1 MNSLRL
7 REASAVLLSRL
18 NRLLLIM
25 LPTALLAGVTAFGQT
40 TTATLSG
47 VIRDSNGGV
56 LPNVRISARNTGTGG
71 TRETRTDSAGRYSLT
86 NLEPGQYEIRA
97 ERTGFKTMAQSGVIL
112 SVGGARVMGLTLSVG
127 DVSEMVDVKQEEPL
141 IEPTRAEVSRVIET
155 RQIESLPNIGRN
167 FVDFVKLSAFVAPGR
182 ENIGGGAFKEP
193 DTGVGQA
200 AAPRLAF
207 GGQKE
212 MHTMILVDGADNVQT
227 FTGLPRATPSQEAAR
242 EFRVLNSA
250 YLAEYGRALGG
261 FVNIITRSGA
271 NELHGSLYYFGMND
285 AINARPLL
293 TTPSYA
299 LRQNQYGAT
308 FGAPVR
314 KDKTFFFGN
323 YEGQRRAESNKFS
336 KVILDNLGPADGSQP
351 NTINEVKRFYRLTP
365 ETPDLLRSNDYDGF
379 LVKLDRRLTNS
390 NNLFF
395 RYNLLDST
403 TRGFLG
409 GGGRASPASTTAR
422 NNFLLDQSLVV
433 SETAVIGANKVN
445 EARVQ
450 WARRSFDFPSV
461 LKEPDLEVSNLLL
474 TGKSTSDPDFYR
486 ESRLQISDSFSYTR
500 ASHALK
506 LGADFNNIRD
516 ATEWDLFFPARVI
529 FTNLGGAGP
538 TFFNHTPVVFWW
550 KVPNGTAQGV
560 TTPVPFTQ
568 AVPAQYQPLTIM
580 KFDHNTYG
588 LFGQDE
594 WKATSK
600 VTLTY
605 GLRYDFETHPDDIVL
620 REDLNNF
627 QPRLGLAYAL
637 SQRTVVRAGFGI
649 FSDRIAS
656 SGIGQ
661 MIGPPIFSST
671 GYLPN
676 SQVLYPG
683 IPPVRGRFI
692 NPTARGPV
700 LAPPATL
707 TFTTTGRVPPTPMVG
722 GVINPGLN
730 GNVSGSLRTPYAK
743 KASVEFSREIGGG
756 VAVSLRYLYVHAL
769 KLLAPT
775 GMLNGVQTGTQPSGE
790 PIFGA
795 RRFPELGDFFVFD
808 NGGYSIF
815 NGGSFEL
822 QKRFARGF
830 SFHSSYTYSQTIS
843 NTESVAA
850 TNDFPEHPDRNLERA
865 LSRQH
870 ARHRYTLAFVS
881 QVPRSVPLLGDF
893 RFSSIFTAQSGRFF
907 TVFDGSDANLDGNPT
922 SDRPGALGRNTLEGP
937 GFAGFDLRIA
947 REVRIAER
955 IRAEFTFDF
964 FNLPNL
970 VNITDLNTLYGGTDL
985 SLPPNPVLGFGTP
998 RDVANPRQIQYGVKL
1013 KFW

>member
-1 MNSLRL
+1 MKSLRL
-7 REASAVLLSRL
+7 HKVSVVLSGRL
-18 NRLLLIM
+18 NRLLLAM
-25 LPTALLAGVTAFGQT
+25 FVMAPLAGMNALGQT
-40 TTATLSG
+40 ATATLSG
-47 VIRDSNGGV
+47 VVQDSTGGV
-56 LPNVRISARNTGTGG
+56 LPNVRISARNTGTGA
-71 TRETRTDSAGRYSLT
+71 TRETATDSAGRYSLT
-86 NLEPGQYEIRA
+86 NLEPGQYELRA
-97 ERTGFKTMAQSGVIL
+97 ERAGFKTVAQSGVVL
-112 SVGGARVMGLTLSVG
+112 SVGGATAVDLTLQVG
-127 DVSEMVDVKQEEPL
+127 AVSEVVDVKQEEPL
-141 IEPTRAEVSRVIET
+141 IDPTRAEVSRVIEA

-261 FVNIITRSGA
+261 FVNIITKSGT

-285 AINARPLL
+285 ALNARPLL

-308 FGAPVR
+308 FGGPVR
-314 KDKTFFFGN
+314 KDKTFFFAN

-336 KVILDNLGPADGSQP
+336 NVILDNLGPADGSQP
-351 NTINEVKRFYRLTP
+351 NTINEVKKFYRLTP
-365 ETPDLLRSNDYDGF
+365 ETSDLLRSNDYDGF
-379 LVKLDRRLTNS
+379 LAKLDHKLTNS
-390 NNLFF
+390 NSLFA
-395 RYNLLDST
+395 RYNLLDSS

-433 SETAVIGANKVN
+433 SETAVLGANKVN

-450 WARRSFDFPSV
+450 WARRSFDFPSA

-474 TGKSTSDPDFYR
+474 TGKSTSDADFYR

-500 ASHALK
+500 SSHAFK
-506 LGADFNNIRD
+506 FGADFNNIRD
-516 ATEWDLFFPARVI
+516 TTEWDLFFPARVI

-550 KVPNGTAQGV
+550 PVPTGTTQGAP
-560 TTPVPFTQ
+560 TPVPFTQ
-568 AVPAQYQPLTIM
+568 AVPAPYQPLTVIR
-580 KFDHNTYG
+580 FDHNSLG
-588 LFGQDE
+588 FFAQDE

-600 VTLTY
+600 LTLTY
-605 GLRYDFETHPDDIVL
+605 GLRYDFETYPDEIVL
-620 REDLNNF
+620 REDLNNV
-627 QPRLGLAYAL
+627 QPRVGVAYAFNP
-637 SQRTVVRAGFGI
+637 RTVARAGFGI
-649 FSDRIAS
+649 FSDRVAS

-661 MIGPPIFSST
+661 MIGPNIFNGA

-683 IPPVRGRFI
+683 IPPVQGRFI
-692 NPTARGPV
+692 NPTVRGPV

-707 TFTTTGRVPPTPMVG
+707 TFTTTGQVPATPTVG

-730 GNVSGSLRTPYAK
+730 GNLSGNLRTPYAK
-743 KASVEFSREIGGG
+743 QASVEISREIGGG
-756 VAVSLRYLYVHAL
+756 VAMSARYLYVHAL

-775 GMLNGVQTGTQPSGE
+775 GMLNGVQTGTQPSGK

-822 QKRFARGF
+822 QKRFAQGF
-830 SFHSSYTYSQTIS
+830 SFHSSYTYSQSIS

-850 TNDFPEHPDRNLERA
+850 VNDFPENPDRNLERG

-881 QVPRSVPLLGDF
+881 QIPPGMPVLGDF
-893 RFSSIFTAQSGRFF
+893 RFSSILTAQSGRFF
-907 TVFDGSDANLDGNPT
+907 TVFAGSDANGDGNPT
-922 SDRPGALGRNTLEGP
+922 SDRPGRLGRNTLEGP
-937 GFAGFDLRIA
+937 GFVSFDLRVA
-947 REVRIAER
+947 REIRVNER

-964 FNLPNL
+964 FNLPNR
-970 VNITDLNTLYGGTDL
+970 VNVTDLNTLYGGTDL
-985 SLPPNPVLGFGTP
+985 SVAPNPLLGFGTP
-998 RDVANPRQIQYGVKL
+998 RDVANPRQIQYGIKL
-1013 KFW
+1013 KF

>member
-1 MNSLRL
+1 MKSSKLRKT
-7 REASAVLLSRL
+7 SAALLSRW
-18 NRLLLIM
+18 NRLLSAI
-25 LPTALLAGVTAFGQT
+25 LPTALLAVGAAFGQT

-47 VIRDSNGGV
+47 VVQDSSGSV
-56 LPNVRISARNTGTGG
+56 LPGVRISVRKIGTGA
-71 TRETRTDSAGRYSLT
+71 TRETATDSAGRYSLT
-86 NLEPGQYEIRA
+86 NLEPGQYELRA
-97 ERTGFKTMAQSGVIL
+97 TAPGFKTAAQGVAL
-112 SVGGARVMGLTLSVG
+112 SVGGATAMDLTLSVG
-127 DVSEMVDVKQEEPL
+127 EVSEVVDIKQEEPL
-141 IEPTRAEVSRVIET
+141 IETTRAEVSRVIEV
-155 RQIESLPNIGRN
+155 RQIDSLPNIGRN

-182 ENIGGGAFKEP
+182 ENIGGGSFKEP

-227 FTGLPRATPSQEAAR
+227 FTGLPRATPSQEAAQ
-242 EFRVLNSA
+242 EFRILNST

-261 FVNIITRSGA
+261 FVNIVTRSGA
-271 NELHGSLYYFGMND
+271 NKPGGSIYYFGMND
-285 AINARPLL
+285 ALNVRPML
-293 TTPSYA
+293 TGPSYA

-308 FGAPVR
+308 FGGPIK

-379 LVKLDRRLTNS
+379 LAKLDHRLANS
-390 NNLFF
+390 NSLFG

-403 TRGFLG
+403 THGFLG
-409 GGGRASPASTTAR
+409 GGGRASPASSTAR

-433 SETAVIGANKVN
+433 SDIALLGADKVN

-450 WARRSFDFPSV
+450 WARRTFDFPSA

-486 ESRLQISDSFSYTR
+486 ESRLQVTDNFSYAR

-506 LGADFNNIRD
+506 FGADFNSISD
-516 ATEWDLFFPARVI
+516 TTEWDLFFPARVI

-550 KVPNGTAQGV
+550 PLPTGTVQGAP
-560 TTPVPFTQ
+560 TPVPFTQ
-568 AVPAQYQPLTIM
+568 AVPAQYQPLTVIR
-580 KFDHNTYG
+580 FDHNAYG
-588 LFGQDE
+588 FFGQDE

-600 VTLTY
+600 LTLTY
-605 GLRYDFETHPDDIVL
+605 GLRYDFETHPDEIVL
-620 REDLNNF
+620 REDFNNF

-649 FSDRIAS
+649 FSDRVAS

-661 MIGPPIFSST
+661 LIGPTIFNST

-692 NPTARGPV
+692 NPTVRGPV
-700 LAPPATL
+700 LAPLATL
-707 TFTTTGRVPPTPMVG
+707 TFTTTGQVPATPTVG

-730 GNVSGSLRTPYAK
+730 GIVSGNLRTPYAEQ
-743 KASVEFSREIGGG
+743 ASVEISREIGGG
-756 VAVSLRYLYVHAL
+756 VAVSARYLYVHAL

-775 GMLNGVQTGTQPSGE
+775 GMLNGRQTGTQPSGK
-790 PIFGA
+790 PILGA
-795 RRFPELGDFFVFD
+795 RRFLELGDFFVFD

-850 TNDFPEHPDRNLERA
+850 VNDFPENPDRNLERA

-881 QVPRSVPLLGDF
+881 QIPASVPVLGDF
-893 RFSSIFTAQSGRFF
+893 RFSSILTTQSGRFF
-907 TVFDGSDANLDGNPT
+907 TVFAGSDANGDGNPT

-937 GFAGFDLRIA
+937 GFVSFDLRVA
-947 REVRIAER
+947 REFRISER
-955 IRAEFTFDF
+955 IRAEFTCDF
-964 FNLPNL
+964 FNLPNR

-985 SLPPNPVLGFGTP
+985 SLPPNPILGFGTP

-1013 KFW
+1013 KF